1 MFKRILTTITLSTLF
16 VFTGCSS
23 KGDVSTKDIQQKQ
36 DSSNFSTISQD
47 GMQNGNG
54 FGQNLSGGIQS
65 IYFDYDQFVIKPEQ
79 AQIVKTN
86 AAIIKANKNNS
97 LTVQLQGNCDDRGTQ
112 EYNIALG
119 LKRANAVKTEIEK
132 YGISVS
138 KITVVSFGKDNPVCQ
153 TNDEACWAKNR
164 RVDFALGK

>member
-1 MFKRILTTITLSTLF
+1 MFKRILTTITLSTFF

-23 KGDVSTKDIQQKQ
+23 KGDVSTKDMQPKQ

-47 GMQNGNG
+47 GMQGGNG
-54 FGQNLSGGIQS
+54 FGQNSSGIQS
-65 IYFDYDQFVIKPEQ
+65 IYFDYDQFIIKPEQ
-79 AQIVKTN
+79 AQVVKTN
-86 AAIIKANKNNS
+86 AAIIKADRNNVPS
-97 LTVQLQGNCDDRGTQ
+97 VQLQGNCDDRGTQ

-132 YGISVS
+132 YGINVS

-153 TNDEACWAKNR
+153 TNDEECWAKNR